1 MARIVLVHGAFA
13 GAWCWE
19 PVLPGLRDAGHD
31 VEAIDLPG
39 SGEDSTPVDEVS
51 LDAYA
56 RRICE
61 TVAAGAAPV
70 VLVGHSMGGM
80 AVTQAAAR
88 CPEQLAALV
97 YVAAFAP
104 AEGQSLMELVSYP
117 EAAGDQVQA
126 NLVVAADAP
135 VATLT
140 GQGAINAVYNCCTPE
155 QAEWGQRQ
163 HRPQALAP
171 FEDRVSV
178 PEGRREA
185 FARLPR
191 AYVVCTQD
199 RAIPP
204 AMQRRMLSDRGC
216 DQVLE
221 LDTDHSPY
229 VSRTGE
235 LVAAL
240 NEIVE
245 ALAPAP
251 AQRPH

>member
-19 PVLPGLRDAGHD
+19 PVLPGLREAGHE

-39 SGEDSTPVDEVS
+39 SGEDPTPVEQVS
-51 LDAYA
+51 LEAYA
-56 RRICE
+56 QKICD
-61 TVAAGAAPV
+61 TVASGPEPV

-80 AVTQAAAR
+80 AITQAAAR
-88 CPEQLAALV
+88 CPEPLSALV
-97 YVAAFAP
+97 YVAAFCP

-126 NLVVAADAP
+126 NLVVSEDAP

-140 GQGAINAVYNCCTPE
+140 GAGALHAVYNCCTPE
-155 QAEWGQRQ
+155 QAGWGEPQ
-163 HRPQALAP
+163 HGPQALAP
-171 FEDRVSV
+171 FE
-178 PEGRREA
+178 GRLAIPADKRETL
-185 FARLPR
+185 ARLPR
-191 AYVVCTQD
+191 AYVVCSQD
-199 RAIPP
+199 NAIPP

-216 DQVLE
+216 DPVLE

-229 VSRTGE
+229 ISRTGE

-240 NEIVE
+240 NEIIG

-251 AQRPH
+251 A

>member
-19 PVLPGLRDAGHD
+19 PVLPGLRDAGHK

-39 SGEDSTPVDEVS
+39 SGEDPTPVGEVS

-56 RRICE
+56 QRICD
-61 TVAAGAAPV
+61 TVAAGPEPV

-80 AVTQAAAR
+80 AITQAAAR
-88 CPEQLAALV
+88 CPEPLAALV

-104 AEGQSLMELVSYP
+104 AEGQSLMELVAYP
-117 EAAGDQVQA
+117 EAADDQVQA

-140 GQGAINAVYNCCTPE
+140 GEGAIQAVYNCSTPE
-155 QAEWGQRQ
+155 QAKWGERR
-163 HRPQALAP
+163 HGPQALAP
-171 FEDRVSV
+171 FEGRVSV
-178 PEGRREA
+178 PEDNREA
-185 FARLPR
+185 FERLPR
-191 AYVVCTQD
+191 AYVMCTQD
-199 RAIPP
+199 HAIPP
-204 AMQRRMLSDRGC
+204 AMQRRMLGDRGC
-216 DQVLE
+216 DPVLE

-240 NEIVE
+240 NQIVRE
-245 ALAPAP
+245 LAPAP
-251 AQRPH
+251 A